1 MKTKLLGLVL
11 LLVCGLMASCGKSDE
26 ETVKDL
32 ALKFYKDSKEGNYS
46 SMEKYVIGND
56 MLFEIVKAGKE
67 KDKQIL
73 KFMEEEAA
81 KFEETVNGV
90 EFSEDG
96 TRAKVKVVLKEK
108 KGERERTDH
117 LDVRKIDGKW
127 KVYRGVP
134 GR

>member
-1 MKTKLLGLVL
+1 ML

-46 SMEKYVIGND
+46 SMEKYVVGND
-56 MLFEIVKAGKE
+56 MLFQIVKAGKA
-67 KDKQIL
+67 KDKQVL

-81 KFEETVNGV
+81 KYEETVKGI

-96 TRAKVKVVLKEK
+96 TKAKVQVLLKEK
-108 KGERERTDH
+108 KGERERTDN
-117 LDVRKIDGKW
+117 LDVRKVDGKW
-127 KVYRGVP
+127 MVYQGVP